1 MRARLREQ
9 EEQRAAQGPSRVAP
23 ERASASISSLRDS
36 LGFEDGVRMG
46 AKPREPKSERERVT
60 GLRPFQIRKELR
72 SRGLSE
78 DGSREEMI
86 ERLLE
91 APAPSTEA
99 STEAQEVAGAKAAKQ
114 QAAAAAS
121 KERREEKAA
130 AKAAEAGPE
139 SIDERIAREK
149 REKYE
154 ASDEYKQLMQKKSEE
169 RANIELSD
177 KNQLSEKDL
186 EQGRA
191 ATQEHS
197 ESRVKEWISAVT
209 GTELE
214 GALEAE
220 LRSGVVLC
228 ALANKIQPG
237 KIDKVSSSSM
247 PFPQRENIK
256 KFIDAARDFGVLD
269 RENFDTVDLFP
280 SLDDAPTN
288 MKQVLICLNALGRE
302 CVSVDSFDGPY
313 LAAKDGSANRPAQAL
328 SGKVGSLAVS
338 LKDKIGMGK
347 PPPEPGTLEFME
359 WDASGLSWEEWS
371 EQLDKKK
378 PAADQV
384 AGVDRGGK
392 LTEE

>member
-9 EEQRAAQGPSRVAP
+9 EEQRAAQGASRVAP
-23 ERASASISSLRDS
+23 EKASASISSLRDS
-36 LGFEDGVRMG
+36 LGFENGVRMG

-78 DGSREEMI
+78 EGSREEMI

-154 ASDEYKQLMQKKSEE
+154 ASDEYKQLMQKQSEE

-186 EQGRA
+186 EKGKA

-197 ESRVKEWISAVT
+197 ESGQERPK
-209 GTELE
+209 
-214 GALEAE
+214 
-220 LRSGVVLC
+220 SG
-228 ALANKIQPG
+228 
-237 KIDKVSSSSM
+237 
-247 PFPQRENIK
+247 
-256 KFIDAARDFGVLD
+256 
-269 RENFDTVDLFP
+269 
-280 SLDDAPTN
+280 
-288 MKQVLICLNALGRE
+288 
-302 CVSVDSFDGPY
+302 
-313 LAAKDGSANRPAQAL
+313 
-328 SGKVGSLAVS
+328 
-338 LKDKIGMGK
+338 
-347 PPPEPGTLEFME
+347 
-359 WDASGLSWEEWS
+359 
-371 EQLDKKK
+371 
-378 PAADQV
+378 
-384 AGVDRGGK
+384 
-392 LTEE
+392 